1 MTDIMS
7 NFITI
12 TKIIIF
18 MCNNQKKETKY
29 LNLAKICQEFNIQ
42 VKPYN
47 ILFIL

>member
-1 MTDIMS
+1 MS

-12 TKIIIF
+12 TKITIF
-18 MCNNQKKETKY
+18 TCNNQKKETKY
-29 LNLAKICQEFNIQ
+29 LNLAKIWQGFNIQ

>member
-1 MTDIMS
+1 MS

-12 TKIIIF
+12 KIIIF
-18 MCNNQKKETKY
+18 LSNHQKKETKY

-42 VKPYN
+42 VKSYN